1 MTTQIVIKII
11 LAVTGLIVIWLIW
24 TFNRLV
30 IRRNR
35 TEEAWADVEVQIRR
49 RYNLIPNLVETV
61 KSYAKHESMVLTKV
75 TEARTQAMGAKT
87 LAEHGV
93 AETALSS
100 ALQGLFVAVENYP
113 DLKASQ
119 NFLQLQNELVD
130 AEDKIQAA
138 RRFYN
143 SNIMEYNNLIQTFPS
158 KLIAKSFS
166 FEKSKFFEIEN
177 KEERQVPKVSF

>member
-1 MTTQIVIKII
+1 MDQNLIIKII
-11 LAVTGLIVIWLIW
+11 LAVAGLIVIWLIW

-30 IRRNR
+30 VRRNR
-35 TEEAWADVEVQIRR
+35 TEEAWADVDVQIRR

-61 KSYAKHESMVLTKV
+61 KSYAKHESVVLTKV
-75 TEARTQAMGAKT
+75 TEARAQAMGAKS

-93 AETALSS
+93 AETVLSS
-100 ALQGLFVAVENYP
+100 ALQGLFAVVENYP

-143 SNIMEYNNLIQTFPS
+143 SNIMEYNNLLQTFPS
-158 KLIAKSFS
+158 NLIAKSFS
-166 FEKSKFFEIEN
+166 FEKGKFFEIEN
-177 KEERQVPKVSF
+177 NEERQTPKVSF